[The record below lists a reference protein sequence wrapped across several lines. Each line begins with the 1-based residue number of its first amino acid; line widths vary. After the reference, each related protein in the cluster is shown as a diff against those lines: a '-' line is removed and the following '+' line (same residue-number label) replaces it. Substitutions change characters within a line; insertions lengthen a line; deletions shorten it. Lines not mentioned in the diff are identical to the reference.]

1 MSDPANV
8 VALDQIRALAREEL
22 RIEQVLARESDIT
35 IGIEHHYGFELSID
49 GILNEIETGEID
61 YQSARR
67 RTSTSTRQPVVRLV
81 DALLNDAVKR
91 GASDIHFEPEQGF
104 LRIRYRI
111 DGVLRQIRS
120 LHKNYWA
127 AMVVRLKVMS
137 GMNIAETRAPQDGRI
152 SLMLS
157 GHQVDFRV
165 SSQPTTHGEN
175 IVLRI
180 LDRDKGIV
188 PLEDLGLHAEDLKT
202 LKLMLARPEG
212 IILVTGPTGSGKTT
226 TLYSILNY
234 INTEGINIMT
244 LEDPVE
250 YPMAMIRQTSVNEV
264 VKLDFA
270 YGIRSM
276 MRQDPDVILVGEIR
290 DQETAEMAFRAAMTG
305 HQVYS
310 TLHTNSSIGAMPRL
324 MDLGVLPDIMA
335 GNIIGVI
342 AQRLVRKLCPHCK
355 APYDARRGDAP
366 ACSGIDADD
375 DAPGLPGRGLRAL
388 RQHGLPRAR
397 RDHGALQARRRDRR
411 ADRAPRHRRA
421 RSSRTRRRKG
431 FRTLADDAIA
441 RVLLGPDEPRGD
453 LARGRPDR
461 PRDLTATARM
471 ALFAYR
477 AVDADGR
484 VSTGNLDA
492 VNAIDLELRLKRL
505 GLDLLTFEGVKRS
518 TAART
523 RNVTRTELITF
534 CFHLSQLLKA
544 GVNIIEALTDLR
556 DTVDN
561 AGFRQV
567 IASLLEDIEGGLKL
581 SEAMANH
588 AYCFDSVFVALVRA
602 GEQSGQLTEVLDE
615 LSENLKWQD
624 EIASQ
629 AKKAMVYPAD
639 RARGDLRR
647 WSSC

>member
-1 MSDPANV
+1 M
-8 VALDQIRALAREEL
+8 VALDQIRALAREDL

-61 YQSARR
+61 YQSLAADFDEY
-67 RTSTSTRQPVVRLV
+67 SQPVVRLV

-91 GASDIHFEPEQGF
+91 SASDIHFEPEQGF

-188 PLEDLGLHAEDLKT
+188 PLEELGLHAEDLKT

-270 YGIRSM
+270 SGIRSM

-310 TLHTNSSIGAMPRL
+310 TLHTNSSIGAIPRL
-324 MDLGVLPDIMA
+324 IDLGVLPDIMA

-342 AQRLVRKLCPHCK
+342 AQRLVRKLCAQCK
-355 APYDARRGDAP
+355 APVHSGRAARAGCWAWTPTTRGRSTRPWAARAATTWATRDAWRSWSSSSSTPRSTSSSRA
-366 ACSGIDADD
+366 AR
-375 DAPGLPGRGLRAL
+375 PGREI
-388 RQHGLPRAR
+388 
-397 RDHGALQARRRDRR
+397 R
-411 ADRAPRHRRA
+411 ADAA
-421 RSSRTRRRKG
+421 GKG
-431 FRTLADDAIA
+431 FRTLADDAIS

-453 LARGRPDR
+453 LARGRPHR
-461 PRDLTATARM
+461 PRDLGALAM

-477 AVDADGR
+477 AVDADGQSSPR
-484 VSTGNLDA
+484 QPGRRQRDRPGA
-492 VNAIDLELRLKRL
+492 APQAPGPRPRHLRGR
-505 GLDLLTFEGVKRS
+505 
-518 TAART
+518 
-523 RNVTRTELITF
+523 
-534 CFHLSQLLKA
+534 
-544 GVNIIEALTDLR
+544 EALDR
-556 DTVDN
+556 G
-561 AGFRQV
+561 A
-567 IASLLEDIEGGLKL
+567 
-581 SEAMANH
+581 H
-588 AYCFDSVFVALVRA
+588 AQRH
-602 GEQSGQLTEVLDE
+602 
-615 LSENLKWQD
+615 
-624 EIASQ
+624 
-629 AKKAMVYPAD
+629 
-639 RARGDLRR
+639 RAR
-647 WSSC
+647 SSSPSASTSRSC

>member
-1 MSDPANV
+1 
-8 VALDQIRALAREEL
+8 
-22 RIEQVLARESDIT
+22 
-35 IGIEHHYGFELSID
+35 
-49 GILNEIETGEID
+49 
-61 YQSARR
+61 
-67 RTSTSTRQPVVRLV
+67 
-81 DALLNDAVKR
+81 VKR
-91 GASDIHFEPEQGF
+91 SASDIHFEPEQGF

-188 PLEDLGLHAEDLKT
+188 PLEELGLHAEDLKT

-270 YGIRSM
+270 SGIRSM

-310 TLHTNSSIGAMPRL
+310 TLHTNSSIGAVPRL

-335 GNIIGVI
+335 GNIIGVV
-342 AQRLVRKLCPHCK
+342 AQRLVRKLCGQCK
-355 APYDARRGDAP
+355 APYTPDPATRRLLGM
-366 ACSGIDADD
+366 DADD
-375 DAPGLPGRGLRAL
+375 ERAVYQAVGCSRCDNMGYKGRVAIMELFKL
-388 RQHGLPRAR
+388 DPEIDEHIAR
-397 RDHGALQARRRDRR
+397 RATAREIR
-411 ADRAPRHRRA
+411 AAA
-421 RSSRTRRRKG
+421 SAKG
-431 FRTLADDAIA
+431 FRSLAEDAVS
-441 RVLLGPDEPRGD
+441 RVLLGQTSLEEISRVV
-453 LARGRPDR
+453 
-461 PRDLTATARM
+461 DLT
-471 ALFAYR
+471 
-477 AVDADGR
+477 DR
-484 VSTGNLDA
+484 V
-492 VNAIDLELRLKRL
+492 I
-505 GLDLLTFEGVKRS
+505 
-518 TAART
+518 
-523 RNVTRTELITF
+523 
-534 CFHLSQLLKA
+534 
-544 GVNIIEALTDLR
+544 
-556 DTVDN
+556 
-561 AGFRQV
+561 
-567 IASLLEDIEGGLKL
+567 
-581 SEAMANH
+581 
-588 AYCFDSVFVALVRA
+588 
-602 GEQSGQLTEVLDE
+602 
-615 LSENLKWQD
+615 
-624 EIASQ
+624 
-629 AKKAMVYPAD
+629 
-639 RARGDLRR
+639 
-647 WSSC
+647 